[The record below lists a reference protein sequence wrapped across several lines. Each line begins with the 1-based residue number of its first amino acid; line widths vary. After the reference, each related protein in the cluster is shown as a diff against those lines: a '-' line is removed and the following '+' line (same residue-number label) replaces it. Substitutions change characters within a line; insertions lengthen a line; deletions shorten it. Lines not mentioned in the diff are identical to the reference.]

1 MDRNW
6 GVLYLSDPLDRQAGG
21 LVNRVKN
28 QYPNTPALIFDENE
42 RWLPKVQAAITD
54 MRLEKTCICLAAEGG
69 ACAIALALAAQLPVE
84 KLALRDCVLFDRRR
98 LRKGPRQLKA
108 VAAFARQNLSLVI
121 SRLMLAD
128 TAQAEIRRIIRG
140 ISSYA
145 ELAVWTQNDAGKG
158 WIEAFLQR

>member
-1 MDRNW
+1 MEQKRDIL
-6 GVLYLSDPLDRQAGG
+6 VLADPLRRQDPFSQMQIQSTT
-21 LVNRVKN
+21 LV
-28 QYPNTPALIFDENE
+28 FHENE
-42 RWLPKVQAAITD
+42 RYLSQAQSALQRQRRRADWLCVAAAG
-54 MRLEKTCICLAAEGG
+54 AAVG
-69 ACAIALALAAQLPVE
+69 IALALAAQLPVE